1 MNSAADE
8 TERLQSLRGYRLL
21 DTPSEPEFD
30 AIVRT
35 AAEALDAPIALI
47 SLIDENRQ
55 WFKARVGL
63 DLQESS
69 RSIAFCAHAIRGQ
82 ETMVVPDASRDA
94 RFMNNPFVVNDP
106 SIRFYAGTPLET
118 REGHRLGT
126 LCVID
131 SKPRAELA
139 QDQRVI
145 LEDLARQVMLA
156 LERRRD
162 RVPTQP
168 DARASSDTFRPDDA
182 ARSPA
187 QT

>member
-1 MNSAADE
+1 MYSVTDE

-21 DTPSEPEFD
+21 DTPNEPEFD
-30 AIVRT
+30 AIVR
-35 AAEALDAPIALI
+35 AAADALDAPIALI

-63 DLQESS
+63 DLQESP

-82 ETMVVPDASRDA
+82 ETMVVPDATRDG

-118 REGHRLGT
+118 AEGHRLGT

-131 SKPRAELA
+131 SKPRDVFAE
-139 QDQRVI
+139 DQRQI
-145 LEDLARQVMLA
+145 LEDLARQVMVA
-156 LERRRD
+156 LERRKHRLA
-162 RVPTQP
+162 TT
-168 DARASSDTFRPDDA
+168 SDTPRSDDMIEAHDA
-182 ARSPA
+182 AESP
-187 QT
+187 TRD